1 MKRIIPFLPWLVALL
16 LIAFA
21 LLYFENDL
29 LWKVQQYN
37 LFLDTPLFFSE
48 KMLVP
53 GGFLSYVSCFFT
65 QFFFHPW
72 MGVVWLCA
80 WWLLLMWLI
89 KRTFRIANY
98 KVFLTVI
105 PVALL
110 LIANM
115 DLGYWHYFM
124 RLRGYFFVPTI
135 GTTVAVAM
143 LWAFRKASLCDLS
156 QRKGN
161 LWFQLI
167 VVVLATVV
175 GYPLFGIYALA
186 AVLLMAIW
194 TWRLS
199 DNRKHNAILSVV
211 ALLCI
216 IAVPLICY
224 RYVYYQTNIG
234 DIWTV
239 GLPSF
244 TITETYTDYYIPYII
259 LAAFFLMMVGATPIP
274 SKGRGEEAP
283 NYSKN
288 SKKQPKISKKK
299 SLILWGLQGVLALAL
314 IALVY
319 HYWYKDENFHHEL
332 SMMRSIEKAD
342 WDGVIKEALK
352 QEDEPTRAIV
362 MMRNIALARLDL
374 QFNEM
379 YGLPRG
385 NKKPNTSLP
394 YSILYYVF
402 GKKIYYQYGLLNDCH
417 RMCMEDGVEYGWRV
431 ETLEDLARCSLLCG
445 EKQAAQKI
453 LKMLKHT
460 LFHDQWADNV
470 QQLLDH
476 PKQIA
481 ENSEMGPITHMLH
494 YNNSIGADNGDVE
507 RYVMN
512 VLAAQNADDVE
523 FQGQAVLATLWLR
536 DQPKF
541 WQRFFHYA
549 RLRPTEQLPTVFQE
563 AAYLFGALENRPDLN
578 RMPFDKSVKQT
589 YNAFMKE
596 APKYEGQSANIAR
609 SALKPFFGSTY
620 FYEYYYGLRPN

>member
-1 MKRIIPFLPWLVALL
+1 MKRFIPVFTWLGALL

-21 LLYFENDL
+21 LLLFESDL

-89 KRTFRIANY
+89 KRTFRVPNNKA
-98 KVFLTVI
+98 FLALV

-135 GTTVAVAM
+135 GTTIGVAI
-143 LWAFRKASLCDLS
+143 LWAFRALPDK
-156 QRKGN
+156 
-161 LWFQLI
+161 LWIRIILI
-167 VVVLATVV
+167 VLAVVI

-199 DNRKHNAILSVV
+199 SNRMQNAILSIV

-224 RYVYYQTNIG
+224 RYVYNQTNIG

-239 GLPSF
+239 GMPSF
-244 TITETYTDYYIPYII
+244 TITETYSEYYIPYII
-259 LAAFFLMMVGATPIP
+259 LAAFFLMMVVKSKGEATP
-274 SKGRGEEAP
+274 
-283 NYSKN
+283 N
-288 SKKQPKISKKK
+288 SSTKMGGFMQKPLFK
-299 SLILWGLQGVLALAL
+299 WGLQGVLAVAL

-332 SMMRSIEKAD
+332 SMMRSIEKTD
-342 WDGVIKEALK
+342 WEGVIKEALE

-362 MMRNIALARLDL
+362 MMQNIALARLDL
-374 QFNEM
+374 QFDEM
-379 YGLPRG
+379 YNLPRG

-417 RMCMEDGVEYGWRV
+417 RMSIEDGVEYGWRV
-431 ETLEDLARCSLLCG
+431 ETLEDLARCSLLSG
-445 EKQAAQKI
+445 EKQGARKI
-453 LKMLKHT
+453 LKLLKHT
-460 LFHDQWADNV
+460 LFHGQWAETM
-470 QQLLDH
+470 QQLLDN

-481 ENSEMGPITHMLH
+481 ENSETGPISHMLH
-494 YNNSIGADNGDVE
+494 YMNSVGADSGNVE
-507 RYVMN
+507 SYVMN
-512 VLAAQNADDVE
+512 VLAAQNADDVV
-523 FQGQAVLATLWLR
+523 FQGQSILATLWLR

-549 RLRPTEQLPTVFQE
+549 RLRPTEQMPHIFQE
-563 AAYLFGALENRPDLN
+563 AAYLFGKLENRPDLE

-596 APKYEGQSANIAR
+596 APKYEGQSANVAR
-609 SALKPFFGSTY
+609 SALKPFFGNTY
-620 FYEYYYGLRPN
+620 FYEYYYGYRPN

>member
-1 MKRIIPFLPWLVALL
+1 
-16 LIAFA
+16 
-21 LLYFENDL
+21 
-29 LWKVQQYN
+29 
-37 LFLDTPLFFSE
+37 
-48 KMLVP
+48 
-53 GGFLSYVSCFFT
+53 
-65 QFFFHPW
+65 
-72 MGVVWLCA
+72 
-80 WWLLLMWLI
+80 MWLI
-89 KRTFRIANY
+89 MRTFRVPNNKA
-98 KVFLTVI
+98 FLALV

-135 GTTVAVAM
+135 GTTIGVAM
-143 LWAFRKASLCDLS
+143 LWAFRALPE
-156 QRKGN
+156 N
-161 LWFQLI
+161 LWVRIAFI
-167 VVVLATVV
+167 VVATVI

-199 DNRKHNAILSVV
+199 SNRKTNAILSIV
-211 ALLCI
+211 ALLCLV
-216 IAVPLICY
+216 AVPLICY

-244 TITETYTDYYIPYII
+244 TITETYSEYYIPYII
-259 LAAFFLMMVGATPIP
+259 LAAFFLMMVTRATPAP
-274 SKGRGEEAP
+274 SKGRGEESH
-283 NYSKN
+283 NYTQN
-288 SKKQPKISKKK
+288 SKSQPKNQKKK
-299 SLILWGLQGVLALAL
+299 SLILWGLQGILAVAL

-332 SMMRSIEKAD
+332 SMMRSIEKTD
-342 WDGVIKEALK
+342 WEGVIKEALE

-362 MMRNIALARLDL
+362 MMQNIALARLDL
-374 QFNEM
+374 QFDEM
-379 YGLPRG
+379 YNLPRG

-417 RMCMEDGVEYGWRV
+417 RMSIEDGVEYGWRV
-431 ETLEDLARCSLLCG
+431 ETLEDLARCSLLSG
-445 EKQAAQKI
+445 EKQGARKI

-460 LFHDQWADNV
+460 LFHGQWAETM
-470 QQLLDH
+470 QQLLDN

-481 ENSEMGPITHMLH
+481 ENSETGPISHMLH
-494 YNNSIGADNGDVE
+494 YMNSVGADSGDVE
-507 RYVMN
+507 SYVMN
-512 VLAAQNADDVE
+512 VLAAQNADDVV
-523 FQGQAVLATLWLR
+523 FQGQSILATLWLR

-549 RLRPTEQLPTVFQE
+549 RLKPTEQMPHIFQE
-563 AAYLFGALENRPDLN
+563 AAYLFGKLENRPDLE

-596 APKYEGQSANIAR
+596 APKYDGQSANVAR
-609 SALKPFFGSTY
+609 SALKPFFGNTY
-620 FYEYYYGLRPN
+620 FYEYYYGYRPN

>member
-1 MKRIIPFLPWLVALL
+1 MKRFLPVITWLVALL

-37 LFLDTPLFFSE
+37 LFLDTPQFFSE
-48 KMLVP
+48 KMLAP
-53 GGFLSYVSCFFT
+53 GGFLSYISCYFT

-72 MGVVWLCA
+72 MGVAWLCA
-80 WWLLLMWLI
+80 WWLLLMWLV
-89 KRTFRIANY
+89 KRTFRIAHY
-98 KVFLTVI
+98 KVLLTVI

-135 GTTVAVAM
+135 GTTIGVAM
-143 LWAFRKASLCDLS
+143 LWVFRKASFPTLS
-156 QRKGN
+156 KERGN
-161 LWFQLI
+161 MWVRIAFI
-167 VVVLATVV
+167 VVATVV
-175 GYPLFGIYALA
+175 GYPLFGVYALA
-186 AVLLMAIW
+186 VVLLMAIW

-199 DNRKHNAILSVV
+199 DNSKQNAILSVV

-224 RYVYYQTNIG
+224 RCVYNQTNIG

-259 LAAFFLMMVGATPIP
+259 LAAFFLMLVTKATPIP
-274 SKGRGEEAP
+274 SKGRGEG
-283 NYSKN
+283 SKN
-288 SKKQPKISKKK
+288 QPKISKKK
-299 SLILWGLQGVLALAL
+299 SLILWGLQGVLAVVL

-332 SMMRSIEKAD
+332 SMMRSIENTD
-342 WDGVIKEALK
+342 WEGVIKEALE

-362 MMRNIALARLDL
+362 LMRNIALARLGL
-374 QFNEM
+374 QLDEM
-379 YGLPRG
+379 YNLPRG

-417 RMCMEDGVEYGWRV
+417 RLCIEDGVEYGWRV
-431 ETLEDLARCSLLCG
+431 ETLEDLARCSLLSG
-445 EKQAAQKI
+445 EKQAARKI
-453 LKMLKHT
+453 LKLLQHT
-460 LFHDQWADNV
+460 TFHGKWADNM

-476 PKQIA
+476 PKQMA
-481 ENSEMGPITHMLH
+481 ENSDMGPITHMLH
-494 YNNSIGADNGDVE
+494 YTNLVGSDGGDVE
-507 RYVMN
+507 NYVMN
-512 VLAAQNADDVE
+512 VLAGQNADDPY
-523 FQGQAVLATLWLR
+523 FQEQAVLATLWLK

-549 RLRPTEQLPTVFQE
+549 RLRPTEQLPVLFQE
-563 AAYLFGALENRPDLN
+563 AAYLFGTLENRPDLS
-578 RMPFDKSVKQT
+578 RMPFDKSVVQT
-589 YNAFMKE
+589 YNAFVKE
-596 APKYEGQSANIAR
+596 AQKYNGQNVEVGR
-609 SALKPFFGSTY
+609 SALKPFFGNTY

>member
-1 MKRIIPFLPWLVALL
+1 MKRFLPVITWLVALL

-37 LFLDTPLFFSE
+37 LFLDTRLFFRE
-48 KMLVP
+48 QMLVP
-53 GGFLSYVSCFFT
+53 GGFLSYISCFFT

-89 KRTFRIANY
+89 MRTFRVPNNKA
-98 KVFLTVI
+98 FLALV

-135 GTTVAVAM
+135 GTTVGVAM
-143 LWAFRKASLCDLS
+143 LWAFRALPE
-156 QRKGN
+156 N
-161 LWFQLI
+161 LWVRIAFI
-167 VVVLATVV
+167 VVATVI

-199 DNRKHNAILSVV
+199 SNRKTNAILSIV
-211 ALLCI
+211 ALLCLV
-216 IAVPLICY
+216 AVPLICY

-244 TITETYTDYYIPYII
+244 TITETYSEYYIPYII
-259 LAAFFLMMVGATPIP
+259 LAAFFLMMVTRATPAP
-274 SKGRGEEAP
+274 SKGRGEESH
-283 NYSKN
+283 NYTQN
-288 SKKQPKISKKK
+288 SKSQPKNQKKK
-299 SLILWGLQGVLALAL
+299 SLILWGLQGILAVAL

-332 SMMRSIEKAD
+332 SMMRSIEKTD
-342 WDGVIKEALK
+342 WEGVIKEALE

-374 QFNEM
+374 QFDEM
-379 YGLPRG
+379 YNLPRG

-417 RMCMEDGVEYGWRV
+417 RMSIEDGVEYGWRV
-431 ETLEDLARCSLLCG
+431 ETLEDLARCSLLSG
-445 EKQAAQKI
+445 EKQGARKI

-460 LFHDQWADNV
+460 LFHGQWAETM
-470 QQLLDH
+470 QQLLDN

-481 ENSEMGPITHMLH
+481 ENSETGPISHMLH
-494 YNNSIGADNGDVE
+494 YMNSVGADSGDVE
-507 RYVMN
+507 SYVMN
-512 VLAAQNADDVE
+512 VLAAQNADDVV
-523 FQGQAVLATLWLR
+523 FQGQSILATLWLR

-549 RLRPTEQLPTVFQE
+549 RLKPTEQMPHIFQE
-563 AAYLFGALENRPDLN
+563 AAYLFGKLENRPDLE

-596 APKYEGQSANIAR
+596 APKYDGQSANVAR
-609 SALKPFFGSTY
+609 SALKPFFGNTY
-620 FYEYYYGLRPN
+620 FYEYYYGYRPN

>member
-1 MKRIIPFLPWLVALL
+1 MWLVKCTFS
-16 LIAFA
+16 IA
-21 LLYFENDL
+21 Y
-29 LWKVQQYN
+29 
-37 LFLDTPLFFSE
+37 
-48 KMLVP
+48 
-53 GGFLSYVSCFFT
+53 
-65 QFFFHPW
+65 
-72 MGVVWLCA
+72 
-80 WWLLLMWLI
+80 
-89 KRTFRIANY
+89 Y
-98 KVFLTVI
+98 KVLLTVI

-135 GTTVAVAM
+135 GTTIGVAM

-156 QRKGN
+156 KWKWS
-161 LWFQLI
+161 LWVRI
-167 VVVLATVV
+167 VVILLATII
-175 GYPLFGIYALA
+175 GYPLFGVYALA

-199 DNRKHNAILSVV
+199 DNRKQNAILSVV

-244 TITETYTDYYIPYII
+244 TVTETYTEYYIPYII
-259 LAAFFLMMVGATPIP
+259 LAAFFLMMVTKATPEATPDP
-274 SKGRGEEAP
+274 SIRRGEGSQNNP
-283 NYSKN
+283 QNTKN
-288 SKKQPKISKKK
+288 SKNQPKISKKK
-299 SLILWGLQGVLALAL
+299 SLILWGLQGVLAVAL
-314 IALVY
+314 VALVY

-332 SMMRSIEKAD
+332 SMMRSIEKTD
-342 WDGVIKEALK
+342 WEGVIKEALE
-352 QEDEPTRAIV
+352 QEDEPTRAVV
-362 MMRNIALARLDL
+362 MMRNIALARLGL
-374 QFNEM
+374 QLDEM
-379 YGLPRG
+379 YGFPRG

-417 RMCMEDGVEYGWRV
+417 RLCIEDGVEYGWRV
-431 ETLEDLARCSLLCG
+431 ETLEDLARCSLLSG
-445 EKQAAQKI
+445 EKQAARKI
-453 LKMLKHT
+453 LKMLQHT
-460 LFHDQWADNV
+460 TFHGKWADNM

-481 ENSEMGPITHMLH
+481 ENSEMGFITHMLH
-494 YNNSIGADNGDVE
+494 YNNLVGSDGGNVE
-507 RYVMN
+507 NYVMN
-512 VLAAQNADDVE
+512 VLAGQNADDPY
-523 FQGQAVLATLWLR
+523 FQEQAVLATLWLR

-578 RMPFDKSVKQT
+578 RMPFDQSVVKT

-596 APKYEGQSANIAR
+596 AQKYNGQTAEVGR
-609 SALKPFFGSTY
+609 SALLPFFGNTY